1 MHWLRYLGH
10 AFNAKPF
17 GMPVPPLWF
26 AVIVSAL
33 LGAFISPALTLV
45 GLGVTALAT
54 AMIASNA
61 RFQLVIDA
69 QAFKPKPTAD
79 NKTTLLSRLD
89 NAGRERQAKL
99 ETQCTAL
106 QQVLENANAGQEHIA
121 GVWQLSQLHLRLLVA
136 RTAALSVTQGRDD
149 ESGKTLES
157 QLDDV
162 KKRLA
167 ADGLDNDLK
176 DALDD
181 QRKVLEQRI
190 AMQAE
195 AKRRLQLLDAELDR
209 IREQIALIREQ
220 ALLTSDP
227 SAIARSVDT
236 LSTFLN
242 ESGRWLK
249 DQEKIFGDIDSLDD
263 DPFKSTPLPPSRSGP
278 AGGKARMGESQ

>member
-1 MHWLRYLGH
+1 VHWLKYLGN
-10 AFNAKPF
+10 AFNARPF

-26 AVIVSAL
+26 AVVVSTL
-33 LGAFISPALTLV
+33 LGAFVSPALMLI
-45 GLGVTALAT
+45 GLGATGLAAAL
-54 AMIASNA
+54 IASNA
-61 RFQLVIDA
+61 RFQLVVDA
-69 QAFKPKPTAD
+69 RAYQPVPVTNSKSS
-79 NKTTLLSRLD
+79 LLARLD
-89 NAGRERQAKL
+89 NPSRERQAKL

-136 RTAALSVTQGRDD
+136 RSAALAVTDGGDD
-149 ESGKTLES
+149 DAGKTLET

-162 KKRLA
+162 KKRLTA
-167 ADGLDNDLK
+167 PNLDSDLH

-181 QRKVLEQRI
+181 QRKVLEQRVE
-190 AMQAE
+190 MQAE

-227 SAIARSVDT
+227 SAIARSVDS

-249 DQEKIFGDIDSLDD
+249 DQEKIFGDIDSLDS
-263 DPFKSTPLPPSRSGP
+263 DPFQSTPPLPTSG
-278 AGGKARMGESQ
+278 KTRMGETQ